1 MRNKLT
7 GIVVTGVLTLTM
19 SAWPSESA
27 SAQANKKAAAPSIA
41 GRWTLTTSADGPHG
55 AVTMG
60 LVLKQDS
67 KKVTA
72 RLAPPHGGEI
82 PLEGEFVDGTLKL
95 STGSQGGEAPHATL
109 NAVLKDNGTLA
120 GYLSSERGDMTWTA
134 ERVKGG
140 K

>member
-7 GIVVTGVLTLTM
+7 GIVTTGVLTLTM

-60 LVLKQDS
+60 LVLKQDGR
-67 KKVTA
+67 KITA
-72 RLAPPHGGEI
+72 TVMPPHGGEI
-82 PLEGEFVDGTLKL
+82 PLEGEFADGALKL
-95 STGSQGGEAPHATL
+95 STSSRSGEAPHVTL
-109 NAVLKDNGTLA
+109 NATLKDDGTLA

-134 ERVKGG
+134 ERIKDG